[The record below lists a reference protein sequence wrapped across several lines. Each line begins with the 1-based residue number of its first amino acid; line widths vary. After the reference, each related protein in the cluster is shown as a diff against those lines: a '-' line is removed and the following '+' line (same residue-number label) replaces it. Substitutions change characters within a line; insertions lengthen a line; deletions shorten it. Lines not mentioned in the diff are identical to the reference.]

1 MTKIYR
7 DEVYN
12 GRNDKGTPWQ
22 MTHWNARDKGFKY
35 WTIDLNFSYFG
46 VYSSDGPGH
55 THHAICCVAD
65 LLDRK
70 VAEFQDKVM
79 EFALDPARSAPD
91 ILMANLSART
101 FFSSDEEGQ
110 KKIVNDLLDSNI
122 FCDEGKER
130 FRDHMG
136 DLLPTPKINKF
147 ILEVEVDFPE
157 SYGGSIAG
165 DTQVAVRKYGH
176 TWEDAKVT
184 FKGNA

>member
-1 MTKIYR
+1 
-7 DEVYN
+7 
-12 GRNDKGTPWQ
+12 
-22 MTHWNARDKGFKY
+22 
-35 WTIDLNFSYFG
+35 
-46 VYSSDGPGH
+46 
-55 THHAICCVAD
+55 
-65 LLDRK
+65 
-70 VAEFQDKVM
+70 M

-136 DLLPTPKINKF
+136 DLLPVPVSKF

-157 SYGGSIAG
+157 SYGGSIAA
-165 DTQVAVRKYGH
+165 DAQVALRNYGG
-176 TWEDAKVT
+176 TWSDAKVT